1 MKVEHNIETPRMIIR
16 SYQDD
21 DRAFCISLW
30 CDPVN
35 GKYMSDPS
43 VDCLNEKYIKC
54 FEGMEDEDD
63 AYYLIATDK
72 ETGAAIGTC
81 CLFPEEDNYDIGY
94 CISKH
99 LWKKGLGSELI
110 QAIIEFARELGGR
123 TLTAEVAD
131 ENIASVK
138 LLKKFD
144 FESYKVA
151 SYKKWNSEVVFDSQ
165 FYKLAL

>member
-54 FEGMEDEDD
+54 FDGMEDEDD

-72 ETGAAIGTC
+72 ETKAWSETLKPQNSRHAYKYAIALLIANELLSTC
-81 CLFPEEDNYDIGY
+81 NL
-94 CISKH
+94 H
-99 LWKKGLGSELI
+99 
-110 QAIIEFARELGGR
+110 
-123 TLTAEVAD
+123 
-131 ENIASVK
+131 
-138 LLKKFD
+138 
-144 FESYKVA
+144 
-151 SYKKWNSEVVFDSQ
+151 
-165 FYKLAL
+165 